1 MSEFY
6 PKLRLGR
13 PQRFDGGPANG
24 GKRGVQGGQGGQ
36 PGWVE
41 FSHWPMCGPMARK
54 RRCLPVRSISR
65 VASQRAP
72 SIPGVAVLRVD
83 GSGRACATTRQIR
96 RYAS

>member
-41 FSHWPMCGPMARK
+41 SGCGA
-54 RRCLPVRSISR
+54 
-65 VASQRAP
+65 
-72 SIPGVAVLRVD
+72 VAV
-83 GSGRACATTRQIR
+83 GRACLFPPLSSGGA
-96 RYAS
+96 